1 MRDVGG
7 AHKSHAH
14 LELAVYY
21 KTSVPVEGN
30 QLIYSQHL
38 ERASERKMNSVES
51 LNEAAFAEQAHS
63 QR

>member
-1 MRDVGG
+1 MWE
-7 AHKSHAH
+7 
-14 LELAVYY
+14 ELTKATPTWNFY

-38 ERASERKMNSVES
+38 ARASERKMNSVES